1 MNEIFII
8 FFFQLNFHSS
18 LFVCLFTFLLIIIEI
33 HLFYLFLFLNFCNGK
48 RKNMNFWKINLR
60 LNRKQK
66 EFGLCCPVLTR
77 ENFSSGKPYSL
88 LSPPWRKFLIINCLR
103 SQFFYF
109 LSKYSY
115 SLLFHKFP
123 FYNFNFQKNSRKS
136 TKFVYKLTKF
146 TKSHLLFAVGADFC
160 RAAWFKLSPRYK

>member
-8 FFFQLNFHSS
+8 FFFPTKFSFVVICLPFYFPLNYHRNSS
-18 LFVCLFTFLLIIIEI
+18 ILFIS
-33 HLFYLFLFLNFCNGK
+33 FLNFCNGK